1 MRLPR
6 LLHVLVVL
14 AAVLLFAGPRNAA
27 GCECDSPHVR
37 HDGNVRHHDS
47 VIRVYP
53 THHDDTANLRCAL
66 AVASREPGHTIE
78 LAAGQ
83 FWTRQ
88 LWAQNFVG
96 TLKGQ
101 GADKTI
107 LSNPGP
113 LQVATGNVLMSPP
126 SRANLW
132 PALMTFV
139 DGDFTVSDLTIRIKG
154 PQVTTA
160 PWSFGGL
167 LDAENALA
175 GEIIVTGSKADAS
188 FTRLT
193 IEGATVEQGF
203 SAPYGDVVS
212 IFYQPILGFYA
223 KPMSGRFAVTGCTF
237 RNVSEGFNAI
247 GVEHA
252 EVTWHANTI
261 LASGVGFEL
270 FDAAHT
276 VLEAIGNKIE
286 TTTDSA
292 FPACIIGG
300 TAFVGLGLKYTTV
313 LIADNNI
320 TSPGTGLYGISVD
333 PDVFERD
340 HVILVDNAV
349 ASVDGIYLGK
359 ETVGCIVK
367 ADGVP
372 VVDDG
377 SANWVLP

>member
-1 MRLPR
+1 
-6 LLHVLVVL
+6 
-14 AAVLLFAGPRNAA
+14 
-27 GCECDSPHVR
+27 
-37 HDGNVRHHDS
+37 
-47 VIRVYP
+47 
-53 THHDDTANLRCAL
+53 
-66 AVASREPGHTIE
+66 
-78 LAAGQ
+78 
-83 FWTRQ
+83 
-88 LWAQNFVG
+88 
-96 TLKGQ
+96 
-101 GADKTI
+101 
-107 LSNPGP
+107 
-113 LQVATGNVLMSPP
+113 
-126 SRANLW
+126 
-132 PALMTFV
+132 
-139 DGDFTVSDLTIRIKG
+139 
-154 PQVTTA
+154 
-160 PWSFGGL
+160 
-167 LDAENALA
+167 
-175 GEIIVTGSKADAS
+175 
-188 FTRLT
+188 
-193 IEGATVEQGF
+193 
-203 SAPYGDVVS
+203 
-212 IFYQPILGFYA
+212 
-223 KPMSGRFAVTGCTF
+223 MSGRFAVTGCTF